1 MKQTRDSTC
10 HVYSFGNHTI
20 YLPWQKK
27 HTNKQTVDVGVLF
40 SVALAPHLDRSKTDA
55 TEDPM
60 VFDTC

>member
-10 HVYSFGNHTI
+10 HVYSFGNHTTCCG
-20 YLPWQKK
+20 KK
-27 HTNKQTVDVGVLF
+27 TNKQTVGVGVLF